1 MPVCTPSLSQGTGYL
16 RTEYGIDAIATA
28 TQGLP
33 INKEAK
39 RRRVIFFETPFRVDE
54 LLNAV
59 RACLECPV
67 SGAS

>member
-1 MPVCTPSLSQGTGYL
+1 LFTRAYL
-16 RTEYGIDAIATA
+16 RTEYGIDAFA
-28 TQGLP
+28 TQGVA

-39 RRRVIFFETPFRVDE
+39 RRRVIFFETSFRVDE
-54 LLNAV
+54 LLKAV